1 MWQQKKKKIIQLDHR
16 QDRHTH
22 NERTNERT
30 NMYIYIKIR
39 SKIVI
44 CVRKLYNIIY
54 RTATNLHNKRYKYA
68 TLTTNNW
75 VFLPLVLA
83 HFHRIC
89 VIWLYIFLDL
99 YKKRK
104 KERKKKKKHV
114 MFFIFF
120 TPTIVIYNKKVDTC
134 ILFAKKKENRKIKR
148 QRNGGSELCLRL
160 LSAFN

>member
-16 QDRHTH
+16 QDRHT
-22 NERTNERT
+22 TNERT
-30 NMYIYIKIR
+30 NIYIYIKIR

-83 HFHRIC
+83 HFRRIY

-104 KERKKKKKHV
+104 KKKHV
-114 MFFIFF
+114 LFFI
-120 TPTIVIYNKKVDTC
+120 PTIVIYNRKVDIC